1 MINKVQLEDGGGQ
14 REREG
19 LYYLCVFSEGCFPAD
34 GSRGKNNRIF
44 LFARIL
50 LPLEVVRGIANFL
63 YSSFHL
69 FETIK

>member
-44 LFARIL
+44 LPFARIL
-50 LPLEVVRGIANFL
+50 LPLEIVRSSRDSQFL
-63 YSSFHL
+63 VRFVSF
-69 FETIK
+69 I